1 MSENAITTTGAFDL
15 SPRNLEEAFQ
25 FANMLADSSIVPKD
39 FIGKP
44 GNILVAMQWGMEL
57 GLKPLQAMQ
66 NIAVINGRPSLWGDA
81 VLALVLASPLCEYI
95 EEWEEN
101 GTAFCKVKRRGKPE
115 DIQRFGD
122 EEAKKAGLIGKQGP
136 WSQYPQRM
144 KKMRARSFAVR
155 DNFADVL
162 KGIQIA
168 EEVGDYPAERDITP
182 ARQTPTQIAQSAAAK
197 ARPALED
204 RHTDIIHHLEAV
216 ANSYGADALSEAWS
230 KLTKEDRKAIG
241 ADELNRL
248 KNLAAT
254 DVEPQT
260 AEEQPT
266 EEPTREPGSDDE

>member
-1 MSENAITTTGAFDL
+1 MNEITTTGSFDL
-15 SPRNLEEAFQ
+15 SPRSLEEAFK
-25 FANMLADSSIVPKD
+25 FADMLADSSIVPKD

-101 GTAFCKVKRRGKPE
+101 GTAYC
-115 DIQRFGD
+115 
-122 EEAKKAGLIGKQGP
+122 KAGLLGKQGP

-182 ARQTPTQIAQSAAAK
+182 ARQTPTQIAQSAAEK
-197 ARPALED
+197 ARPALEN
-204 RHTDIIHHLEAV
+204 RHGDIIRHLESV
-216 ANSYGADALSEAWS
+216 AQQYGGDALSESWS

-241 ADELNRL
+241 AEELNRL
-248 KNLAAT
+248 KKLAAV

-260 AEEQPT
+260 TEQPQ
-266 EEPTREPGSDDE
+266 EELPVEREPGSDDE

>member
-1 MSENAITTTGAFDL
+1 MNEITTTGSFDL
-15 SPRNLEEAFQ
+15 SPRSLEEAFK
-25 FANMLADSSIVPKD
+25 FADMLADSSIVPKD

-101 GTAFCKVKRRGKPE
+101 GTAYCKVKRKGKPE

-122 EEAKKAGLIGKQGP
+122 EEAKKAGLLGKQGP

-182 ARQTPTQIAQSAAAK
+182 ARQTPTQIAQSAAEK
-197 ARPALED
+197 ARPALEN
-204 RHTDIIHHLEAV
+204 RHGDIIRHLESV
-216 ANSYGADALSEAWS
+216 AQQYGGDALSESWS

-248 KNLAAT
+248 KKLAAV

-260 AEEQPT
+260 TEQSQEEVPV
-266 EEPTREPGSDDE
+266 EREPGSDDE

>member
-1 MSENAITTTGAFDL
+1 MSENAITTTGGFDL

-168 EEVGDYPAERDITP
+168 EEVGDYPPERDITP
-182 ARQTPTQIAQSAAAK
+182 ARQTPAQIAQSAAEK

-204 RHTDIIHHLEAV
+204 RHANLILGLEAV
-216 ANSYGADALSEAWS
+216 ANDYGAEALAEAWS

-260 AEEQPT
+260 TQEQPAEEPS
-266 EEPTREPGSDDE
+266 REPGSDDE